1 MDFRLLGPVEVSD
14 GNGPLPLGGPK
25 PRTLLVH
32 LLLEPNQRVPADRL
46 IQAVWEDHPPE
57 AARNSLQTYV
67 SHLRSALGADR
78 LEGGAGGYLL
88 HADRNEID
96 MYRFEQ
102 LLSRARDLAATDAA
116 AAVQAYDDALALWR
130 GPALDD
136 LADQPSLRAEIA
148 RLEELRLTATEER
161 IARAL
166 ELGRHAEVIPGLER
180 LLARHPLRETLWGQ
194 LMVALYRSRRHPNL
208 IVVDKRNG
216 GKADALNAGINIS
229 RYPLFCSLDADSIL
243 ERDSLRLVVQPFLN
257 DPLTVACSGT
267 VRIANGCKVT
277 NGYLTAVG
285 LPANFLALVQIVEYL
300 RAFLFGRLGWSPMNA
315 LLIISGAFGMFHKDT
330 VVMVGGYHPDTI
342 GEDMELVVRLHR
354 QLRLQGKPYRI
365 TFVPDPVCWTE
376 APEDLYTL
384 KNQRIRWQRGLC
396 ESLTKNKGLLFHP
409 KGGVVGWLAFPFMA
423 LFEWLG
429 PVIEVAGSALV
440 IVGFMLGFVSFEAW
454 SSLLLV
460 AISLGIL
467 LSVSAVLLEEISF
480 HAYPKPRHVLLL
492 FLAAIAE
499 NFGYRQLNTVWRI
512 IGLAR
517 WLRGGK
523 ASWGE
528 MSRKASW
535 QIR

>member
-1 MDFRLLGPVEVSD
+1 MWVSDIYSTSQWIFLLYLLGLTAGYLMLNVIAALHLRRYMEERSLEC
-14 GNGPLPLGGPK
+14 LPHGYTNFEPQIS
-25 PRTLLVH
+25 LLVPAYNEEATIVSSIRS
-32 LLLEPNQRVPADRL
+32 LLQLSYSEYEIIAINDGSKDKTLEVLIKEFDLMPFPETYDRRL
-46 IQAVWEDHPPE
+46 VTKEI
-57 AARNSLQTYV
+57 RNIY
-67 SHLRSALGADR
+67 HSA
-78 LEGGAGGYLL
+78 
-88 HADRNEID
+88 
-96 MYRFEQ
+96 
-102 LLSRARDLAATDAA
+102 T
-116 AAVQAYDDALALWR
+116 
-130 GPALDD
+130 
-136 LADQPSLRAEIA
+136 
-148 RLEELRLTATEER
+148 
-161 IARAL
+161 
-166 ELGRHAEVIPGLER
+166 
-180 LLARHPLRETLWGQ
+180 
-194 LMVALYRSRRHPNL
+194 HPNL
-208 IVVDKRNG
+208 RVIDKING
-216 GKADALNAGINIS
+216 GKADSLNAGINIS

-267 VRIANGCKVT
+267 VRIANGCQVKD
-277 NGYLTAVG
+277 GYLTAVG
-285 LPANFLALVQIVEYL
+285 LPANFLALFQIVEYL

-315 LLIISGAFGMFHKDT
+315 MLIISGAFGMFHKDT
-330 VVMVGGYHPDTI
+330 VITVGGYRPDTI

-354 QLRLQGKPYRI
+354 RLRLQGKPYRI

-429 PVIEVAGSALV
+429 PVIEVAGYALV

-454 SSLLLV
+454 SSLLLA

-467 LSVSAVLLEEISF
+467 LSVSAVLLEEVSF
-480 HAYPKPRHVLLL
+480 HAYPKPRYVLLL

-523 ASWGE
+523 AQWGE

-535 QIR
+535 QTR